1 MTKHQNFDNLKVGDI
16 IWLQSSK
23 TGYNHA
29 VLVTD
34 LRPTTADS
42 YMSADGNNDTYGVW
56 WGQYGYI
63 DDWGDTQKAETYVYS
78 RY

>member
-1 MTKHQNFDNLKVGDI
+1 MTKHQNFDNIKVGDA
-16 IWLQSSK
+16 IWLHSSK
-23 TGYNHA
+23 TGYDHI
-29 VLVTD
+29 VFVTD

-42 YMSADGNNDTYGVW
+42 YMYVDGNNDTYGVW
-56 WGQYGYI
+56 WGGYGYM